1 MAPEEI
7 QEYWSFLVTLL
18 CVMLVMNTY
27 WFVMILKIGLFIL
40 STGQSRD
47 IQANLS
53 AIDLDSKKAVL
64 SPRASSARQQQ
75 QQSLSSSAKKGSKK
89 SE

>member
-1 MAPEEI
+1 
-7 QEYWSFLVTLL
+7 
-18 CVMLVMNTY
+18 
-27 WFVMILKIGLFIL
+27 MILKIGLFIL

-64 SPRASSARQQQ
+64 SPRAASARNQHP
-75 QQSLSSSAKKGSKK
+75 LSASGKKNNRK